1 MTELENIKQFF
12 ANEVIKDC
20 VSISK
25 IEEIAEIPK
34 RSLYLFLIG
43 KKYRYLS
50 PEQIDKLI
58 PVLIQIGYKPLHLE
72 DNFL

>member
-12 ANEVIKDC
+12 ANAVVKDC

-34 RSLYLFLIG
+34 RSLYLFVKG

-50 PEQIDKLI
+50 HEQINKLI
-58 PVLIQIGYKPLHLE
+58 PIIVQIGYKPLHLE

>member
-12 ANEVIKDC
+12 ANAVVKDC

-34 RSLYLFLIG
+34 RSLYLFVKG

-50 PEQIDKLI
+50 PEQINKLI
-58 PVLIQIGYKPLHLE
+58 PIIIQIGYKPLQG
-72 DNFL
+72 

>member
-12 ANEVIKDC
+12 ANTVVKDC

-34 RSLYLFLIG
+34 RSLYLFVKE

-58 PVLIQIGYKPLHLE
+58 PIIIQIGYKPLQG
-72 DNFL
+72 